1 MHWKRNVQSASP
13 CDLSPLT
20 LSFPSVKQC
29 PLFQP
34 ILILLFIKFAF
45 SHKFCVG
52 SSSLFDSMG
61 WHILSSWNTES
72 SKWRPK
78 CFICSPHVWHSIAI
92 FISWY
97 LHGYSRFLSLQVEL
111 WVVFGCATQEPEENS
126 CCLLSTTSAP
136 KMAFQHQNCIN
147 KMFI

>member
-1 MHWKRNVQSASP
+1 MYLGGMHWKRNVQSANP
-13 CDLSPLT
+13 GDLSPLT
-20 LSFPSVKQC
+20 LSIPSVRHC
-29 PLFQP
+29 PFFQP
-34 ILILLFIKFAF
+34 ILILLCIKFAF
-45 SHKFCVG
+45 IHEFCIG
-52 SSSLFDSMG
+52 SSLFDSMG
-61 WHILSSWNTES
+61 WHILSSWNMS
-72 SKWRPK
+72 PANK
-78 CFICSPHVWHSIAI
+78 CFIHSPPVWHSVAA

-111 WVVFGCATQEPEENS
+111 MSSFWLHTPEENS